1 MAIKNASARLEPGE
15 VSEFFPWEDG
25 GLIVILEKREPPD
38 PAKYA
43 ETKAAFDE
51 RYLNNKR
58 ELVFYEWLRDRQ
70 REAGLL
76 AETPETAALPRK
88 S

>member
-1 MAIKNASARLEPGE
+1 M
-15 VSEFFPWEDG
+15 
-25 GLIVILEKREPPD
+25 IVILEKREPPD

-43 ETKAAFDE
+43 QGKAVFDD

-58 ELVFYEWLRDRQ
+58 EAVFYEWLRDRQ
-70 REAGLL
+70 REAGLFS
-76 AETPETAALPRK
+76 ENPDTVPVPRK